1 MISVVDEE
9 FPAHEDKAI
18 VQCLQ
23 RFDVEKWNWQR
34 FDICSEVI
42 RDAAHQT
49 VQHITLYSYGNR
61 AVLKGWST
69 VGGFGDVRVFPEVS
83 PSDFV
88 HCIIINSNL
97 WRVHVASSAQLLYIF
112 VR

>member
-1 MISVVDEE
+1 M
-9 FPAHEDKAI
+9 
-18 VQCLQ
+18 QCLK
-23 RFDVEKWNWQR
+23 RFEVEKWNWQR

-42 RDAAHQT
+42 HDAAHQT
-49 VQHITLYSYGNR
+49 IRHITLYSYGNR

-83 PSDFV
+83 PFGFV
-88 HCIIINSNL
+88 HRIIMNSNL
-97 WRVHVASSAQLLYIF
+97 CRVDAASSAKLKYGF